1 MRHHR
6 QLKSRKITNKAMANL
21 ITLKANDGSQV
32 QFYDEIKAS
41 GGVKDVY
48 FSPDKSYVV
57 AFYRKPIGANDK
69 QRIEDI
75 VNVHRSRIFTNDAT
89 GKYWEQFFAW
99 PRKIVEWNG
108 LTGIVMPFY
117 DKKFFFSDVDPN
129 WGFMK
134 DGQEKNG
141 KWFAS
146 AKLFNRFVP
155 DNQKGTFLSRLRMC
169 LMVARAMRRLH
180 AAGLAHSDLSYNN
193 VLVDPISGN
202 ACIIDCDGLVV
213 PQKFPPE
220 VVGTPGFIA
229 PEVMATRTLPVGNP
243 QKKLPQIS
251 TDRHALSVLIYTF
264 LLQRHP
270 LDGGKVWDVDDTQRD
285 DDLRYGEKAL
295 FIEHPTDFVNRVNKS
310 QLSKPEFPQ
319 GSPDDRPYTICGP
332 YLKKLFDR
340 AFIDGLHNPPL
351 RPSAAEWEEALVRT
365 CDLLQPC
372 NCNEKWYVFDNSTKP
387 CCPYCGRKYEGQL
400 PILNFYYAPSHGKFI
415 SENLRLMVYHQ
426 QTLYRWHVNNL
437 VFPNEKVSPEDK
449 KPVADFHFHNGQW
462 ILVNRQLSGLRDVT
476 ANKDVPIGD
485 YVPLTEGRQILL
497 DRSAGGRLVVVQLVS
512 NPSK

>member
-1 MRHHR
+1 
-6 QLKSRKITNKAMANL
+6 MANL
-21 ITLKANDGSQV
+21 ITLTASDGSQI
-32 QFYDEIKAS
+32 QFEDEIKAS

-48 FSPDKSYVV
+48 FSPDKTYVV
-57 AFYRKPIGANDK
+57 AFYRRPLNANDK

-75 VNVHRSRIFTNDAT
+75 TTVHRQRIFSADSS
-89 GKYWEQFFAW
+89 GKYWEQYFAW
-99 PRKIVEWNG
+99 PQKTVEWNG

-117 DKKFFFSDVDPN
+117 DRKFYFAGVDPS
-129 WGFMK
+129 WAFIK

-146 AKLFNRFVP
+146 AKLFNRFLP
-155 DNQKGTFLSRLRMC
+155 KDQKGTFLTRLHMC
-169 LMVARAMRRLH
+169 LKIARAVRRLH

-193 VLVDPISGN
+193 VLVDPITGA

-229 PEVMATRTLPVGNP
+229 PEVMSTRTLPASDPG
-243 QKKLPQIS
+243 KHLPKIT

-270 LDGGKVWDVDDTQRD
+270 LDGGKVWDINDTQHD

-295 FIEHPTDFVNRVNKS
+295 FIEHPTDTENRVIKS
-310 QLSKPEFPQ
+310 QLVKSELPQ
-319 GSPDDRPYTICGP
+319 GSPEDRPYTICGP

-340 AFIDGLHNPPL
+340 AFIEGLHTPSL
-351 RPSAAEWEEALVRT
+351 RPSASEWEEALVKT

-372 NCNEKWYVFDNSTKP
+372 TCPEGWYVFDNSTKP
-387 CCPYCGRKYEGQL
+387 CCPHCGKPYRGQL

-426 QTLYRWHVNNL
+426 QSLYKWHANNL
-437 VFPNEKVSPEDK
+437 ISPNEKASDVDK
-449 KPVADFHFHNGQW
+449 APVADFHFLNGQW
-462 ILVNRQLSGLRDVT
+462 ILINRHLPDLRDIT
-476 ANKDVPIGD
+476 ANKAIPVGD
-485 YVPLTEGRQILL
+485 YIPLTDGRQILL
-497 DRSAGGRLVVVQLVS
+497 DASPGGRLAIIQVVH
-512 NPSK
+512 N

>member
-1 MRHHR
+1 
-6 QLKSRKITNKAMANL
+6 MANL
-21 ITLKANDGSQV
+21 ITLTASDGSQI
-32 QFYDEIKAS
+32 QFEDEIKAS

-48 FSPDKSYVV
+48 FSPDKTYVV
-57 AFYRKPIGANDK
+57 AFYRRPLNANDK

-75 VNVHRSRIFTNDAT
+75 TTVHRQRIFSADSS
-89 GKYWEQFFAW
+89 GKYWEQYFAW
-99 PRKIVEWNG
+99 PQKTVEWNG

-117 DKKFFFSDVDPN
+117 DRKFYFAGVDPS
-129 WGFMK
+129 WAFIK

-141 KWFAS
+141 KWFGS
-146 AKLFNRFVP
+146 AKLFNRFLP
-155 DNQKGTFLSRLRMC
+155 KDQRGTFLTRLHMC
-169 LMVARAMRRLH
+169 LKIARAIRRLH

-193 VLVDPISGN
+193 VLVDPITGG

-229 PEVMATRTLPVGNP
+229 PEVMSTRRLSASDPGKHLP
-243 QKKLPQIS
+243 KIT

-270 LDGGKVWDVDDTQRD
+270 LDGSKVWDINDTQHD

-295 FIEHPTDFVNRVNKS
+295 FIEHPTDTENRVIKS
-310 QLSKPEFPQ
+310 QLGKSELPQ
-319 GSPDDRPYTICGP
+319 GSPEDRPYTICGP

-340 AFIDGLHNPPL
+340 AFIEGLHTPSL
-351 RPSAAEWEEALVRT
+351 RPSAAEWEEALVKT

-372 NCNEKWYVFDNSTKP
+372 TCPEGWYVFDNSTKP
-387 CCPYCGRKYEGQL
+387 CCPYCGKPYKGQL

-426 QTLYRWHVNNL
+426 QSLYKWHANNL
-437 VFPNEKVSPEDK
+437 ISPNEKASDVDK
-449 KPVADFHFHNGQW
+449 TPVADFHFLDGQW
-462 ILVNRQLSGLRDVT
+462 ILINRHLPDLRDIT
-476 ANKDVPIGD
+476 ANKAIPLGGYI
-485 YVPLTEGRQILL
+485 PLTDGRQILL
-497 DRSAGGRLVVVQLVS
+497 DASSGGRLAVVQLV
-512 NPSK
+512 NN